1 MGGEEHCT
9 LTVARLEHPR
19 RGVSPLTALSVSTQ
33 RSSTPGS
40 RVSALLGT
48 TTSRSRSPRTLLGR
62 PRTTLAWAGHEFGS
76 FGVGMVR
83 MLYMVGE
90 DVFRNSQLDH
100 RKSWAQGRFRRM
112 PSPPT
117 QQTMLVHNVW
127 RVRRTRMMRTEGW
140 AGKN

>member
-1 MGGEEHCT
+1 MG
-9 LTVARLEHPR
+9 TVARLEHPR
-19 RGVSPLTALSVSTQ
+19 RGVSPLTAVSVSTQ

-40 RVSALLGT
+40 RVSALALQGT
-48 TTSRSRSPRTLLGR
+48 TTSRSRSPRTPLGL
-62 PRTTLAWAGHEFGS
+62 PRTTLAGHEFGS

-90 DVFRNSQLDH
+90 DVFRNSQLEP